1 MGIGLTLYLQ
11 DSDYKHSGLA
21 GRTAC
26 DGCAETFQAFYDSD
40 NSAKT
45 PQSSVREAHLHVRL
59 SLSKLEPL
67 LKRRPFSLVLGT
79 LVTTSFFAMQGAAAA
94 TTSDFRLRAD
104 MLPASCDLTISNN
117 GIVDFGV
124 IMATS
129 LSDAGFTRVGKRD
142 VTLNI
147 TCDAAAKVAISA
159 SDGRPGTIPAGIGKY
174 LYGDQDDASVFGA
187 GNVNGHNIGGY
198 LVYQGTRGTADG
210 TTAYLI
216 SSEDNGISWVE
227 SQGRTNTITP
237 TRIHSWSRT
246 AGGTPDSFTVTS
258 QPYVVELALN
268 RKQDLPALTGQIP
281 IDGLVTF
288 TIQYL

>member
-1 MGIGLTLYLQ
+1 MLVFPST
-11 DSDYKHSGLA
+11 
-21 GRTAC
+21 
-26 DGCAETFQAFYDSD
+26 
-40 NSAKT
+40 
-45 PQSSVREAHLHVRL
+45 
-59 SLSKLEPL
+59 LEPL
-67 LKRRPFSLVLGT
+67 LKRLPFSLVLGA
-79 LVTTSFFAMQGAAAA
+79 LVTASVLAMQSAPAA

-124 IMATS
+124 IMAAS
-129 LSDAGFTRVGKRD
+129 LSDTGFTRVGKRD
-142 VTLNI
+142 ITLNI

-159 SDGRPGTIPAGIGKY
+159 SDGRPGTIPAGIGKF
-174 LYGDQDDASVFGA
+174 LYANQDDASVFGA
-187 GNVNGHNIGGY
+187 GNVDGHNIGGY
-198 LVYQGTRGTADG
+198 LVYHNADGTADG
-210 TTAYLI
+210 VPAYVI

-227 SQGRTNTITP
+227 SHGRTNSITP
-237 TRIHSWSRT
+237 TRIHGWSRT
-246 AGGTPDSFTVTS
+246 VGGTPDSFTVTS